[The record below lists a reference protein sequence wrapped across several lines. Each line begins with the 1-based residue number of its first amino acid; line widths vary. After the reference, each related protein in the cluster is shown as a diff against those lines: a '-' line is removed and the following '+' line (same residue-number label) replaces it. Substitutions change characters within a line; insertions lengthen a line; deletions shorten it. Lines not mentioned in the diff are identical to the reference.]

1 MAAGQGDAAPGR
13 GLLFDAADLPRL
25 RETIRH
31 PRFAPYWKS
40 LTDADLEAD
49 RRFLTTEL
57 KLNNHVKHMLQA
69 RQILERTSFVF
80 ALTNDARQLEI
91 AKLAIDRLLAFKR
104 WDYFLEGGEET
115 IGLQRAPEA
124 TLAMAFARDWLDD
137 VLSRE
142 TKDEMERQIAEK
154 GAPACYRTLYG
165 MKYPDRVKGWGF
177 DPESDYPFRFDLR
190 RWPLILNATNLK
202 VIPIA
207 GLGVAGCLLRGKHE
221 QAQRWLDMALAEC
234 QGLLHHVRTGWKL

>member
-1 MAAGQGDAAPGR
+1 MNHTRREFLGR
-13 GLLFDAADLPRL
+13 SLLGTISLCMLPRTLDGAVGAERADSTSHKGLLFDASDLPRL
-25 RETIRH
+25 RETIVH

-80 ALTNDARQLEI
+80 ALTHDPRQLEI
-91 AKLAIDRLLAFKR
+91 ANLAINKLLAYKR

-124 TLAMAFARDWLDD
+124 TLAMAFARDWLDSD
-137 VLSRE
+137 LSRE
-142 TKDEMERQIAEK
+142 T
-154 GAPACYRTLYG
+154 
-165 MKYPDRVKGWGF
+165 
-177 DPESDYPFRFDLR
+177 
-190 RWPLILNATNLK
+190 
-202 VIPIA
+202 
-207 GLGVAGCLLRGKHE
+207 
-221 QAQRWLDMALAEC
+221 
-234 QGLLHHVRTGWKL
+234 